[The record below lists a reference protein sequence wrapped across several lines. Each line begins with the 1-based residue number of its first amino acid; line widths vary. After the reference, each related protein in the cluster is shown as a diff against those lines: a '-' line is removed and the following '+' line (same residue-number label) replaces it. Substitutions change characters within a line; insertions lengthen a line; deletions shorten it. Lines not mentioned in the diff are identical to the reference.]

1 MSAFTRPLPGCVSPP
16 FRVLSIAV
24 VAWGDENAVPG
35 LMPEM
40 PMAKSYDPPARSGA
54 TSSTRLGDPKISTGV
69 VSAGV
74 S

>member
-1 MSAFTRPLPGCVSPP
+1 MSAFTRPLPCCVSPP

-40 PMAKSYDPPARSGA
+40 PNEKSRTEIEDGTPIDLRRQILAAAR
-54 TSSTRLGDPKISTGV
+54 DH
-69 VSAGV
+69 
-74 S
+74 